1 MGSSRGWG
9 RGCRRSQVSADP
21 AGAPPGPGHKKRS
34 KSPRVPELKRKM
46 KGGRKMAP
54 LKIKL
59 GVLGGKRKKSSSVG
73 VRTPLGGGTL
83 PGGCLDHWVP
93 SWGWVGPLWGG
104 CRWVPGPLG
113 SLLGPLLSP
122 PCPQVVA
129 PSALAPSPTAPH
141 LVSPTPVSPGPP
153 SLSLLFPV
161 SPLSPQSEDAG
172 EAEEESD
179 AESPGGVLGAPPRP
193 DPTTRLKKLKRG
205 RPGRKK
211 KKGECPQV
219 SLSIPKHHLGC
230 HHPPPRPD
238 SPCSGDAE

>member
-9 RGCRRSQVSADP
+9 RGCRRSRVSADP
-21 AGAPPGPGHKKRS
+21 ASAPPGPGHKKRS

-113 SLLGPLLSP
+113 SLLGPLLSLRVPKWWHPVPWPHPPQLPTLSPPP
-122 PCPQVVA
+122 PCPLVPPPCPRCSQCHRCPRRVRTPGRRRRSQMLRARGGCWV
-129 PSALAPSPTAPH
+129 PPH
-141 LVSPTPVSPGPP
+141 APTPPPASRSSSGADLAARRRRVSVP
-153 SLSLLFPV
+153 
-161 SPLSPQSEDAG
+161 
-172 EAEEESD
+172 
-179 AESPGGVLGAPPRP
+179 
-193 DPTTRLKKLKRG
+193 K
-205 RPGRKK
+205 
-211 KKGECPQV
+211 CP
-219 SLSIPKHHLGC
+219 
-230 HHPPPRPD
+230 
-238 SPCSGDAE
+238 